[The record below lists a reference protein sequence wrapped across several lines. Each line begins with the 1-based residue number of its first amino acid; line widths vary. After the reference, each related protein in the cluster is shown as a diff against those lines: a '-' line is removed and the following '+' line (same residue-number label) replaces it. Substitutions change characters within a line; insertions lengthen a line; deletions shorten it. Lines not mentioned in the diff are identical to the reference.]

1 MRNIEFQLDS
11 DGVIIKT
18 PDGVHLMDE
27 NKDRD
32 LIREMKEKIMNDY
45 PEAYELLINWYKKAV
60 NNRSYFNYLIVRRF
74 IACNFM
80 RADKTKLDIDEDG
93 EWNTEEPLCPIA
105 GECEGYK
112 TVCFCKMTSILTNR
126 EMQILSEY
134 VKGKDMETI
143 AEEMYIS
150 VKTVNNTIANSY
162 KKINAKNRT
171 EAAAY
176 IKKRK

>member
-1 MRNIEFQLDS
+1 
-11 DGVIIKT
+11 
-18 PDGVHLMDE
+18 
-27 NKDRD
+27 
-32 LIREMKEKIMNDY
+32 
-45 PEAYELLINWYKKAV
+45 
-60 NNRSYFNYLIVRRF
+60 
-74 IACNFM
+74 M